1 LESAYQIRADIEDAV
16 RRTNA
21 RKEVIPSSGGRPE
34 TIKTVFQGWS
44 RMALPIQDF
53 SVTSVGEPRL
63 GEQRPSQVLAEV
75 VMNLRSCKGHQRQ
88 EWEDIKQHDV
98 IFLVTVR
105 ASVFP
110 GEDYDVSK
118 PVRDQIG
125 VQYVRGATVQ
135 QVFDEES
142 NLIKEMDKSA
152 PRSGNVR
159 KYKIILDAAQ
169 YQQDLENNEE
179 DVYGSFNLLI
189 RRKPKENNFKAVLE
203 TIRDLMNTNTN
214 TAVPRWLN
222 DIFLGYEDPTKNK
235 PRENGG
241 ILDFNDTFLNLQHL
255 VDSYSEYRDGKDGKK
270 FQFVNSTGTV
280 MEQEKALQD
289 PTSSNLLPPFKL
301 TFSPTEN
308 SEKSQTITVNSY
320 VPPLPG
326 PYPFNI
332 PKKNAVPFTGAQIDA
347 IERGMFNGLTLV
359 VGPPGTGKTDV
370 AVQLINNWYH
380 SFPEQR
386 ILIVTHSNQALNQI
400 FEKIMAL
407 DIDQRHLLR
416 LGHGQEMLDTE
427 SDFSKFGRVNYMLTR
442 RLELLQEVDRLGK
455 SLKILEDVAYGCETA
470 EQFYMAHIAP
480 KISGY
485 KRAMKDEENSG
496 KVESLASLFP
506 FARFF
511 ANAPQPL
518 LKGKDYT
525 EDERIVEGCFL
536 YIQNIFNELKDCRA
550 FELLRSGND
559 RSNYLLTRQARIVAM
574 TCTHAALKRTELVS
588 LGFKYDNLIME
599 EAAQILEIETFIPM
613 LLQDTRPRE
622 ECRLKRVVLI
632 GDHHQLPP
640 VVKNMAFQKYSHLD
654 QSLFTRFVRLG
665 TPTIQLDAQGRA
677 RPTLAEL
684 YNWRYKRLN
693 NLPNTT
699 GPQFRSANPGFRF
712 DYQLIDVGDY
722 DGQGESCP
730 NPHFFQNVGEAEYMV
745 AVFMYM
751 RLLGYP
757 AKSIALLTTYNGQ
770 KHLIRDVLKARTGW
784 TKFYG
789 QPQKITTVDRYQ
801 GQQADYI
808 LLSLVRTKVV
818 GHLRDVRRLVVAMS
832 RARMGLYIFGRR
844 DLFENCYE
852 LTPTFSKFR
861 SRPNEL
867 VLVQNEEF
875 PTSRGLIEDKA
886 GNASFTVKNV
896 VEMGNVIASMQEK
909 MQGKMKV
916 THDSEVIAAQE
927 KHREMQDRIA
937 LRQKQAAEENR
948 AEEEMKEKIKNME
961 NEEEVVQTEPT
972 PASAV
977 AEE

>member
-1 LESAYQIRADIEDAV
+1 
-16 RRTNA
+16 
-21 RKEVIPSSGGRPE
+21 
-34 TIKTVFQGWS
+34 
-44 RMALPIQDF
+44 
-53 SVTSVGEPRL
+53 
-63 GEQRPSQVLAEV
+63 
-75 VMNLRSCKGHQRQ
+75 
-88 EWEDIKQHDV
+88 
-98 IFLVTVR
+98 
-105 ASVFP
+105 
-110 GEDYDVSK
+110 
-118 PVRDQIG
+118 
-125 VQYVRGATVQ
+125 
-135 QVFDEES
+135 
-142 NLIKEMDKSA
+142 
-152 PRSGNVR
+152 
-159 KYKIILDAAQ
+159 
-169 YQQDLENNEE
+169 
-179 DVYGSFNLLI
+179 
-189 RRKPKENNFKAVLE
+189 
-203 TIRDLMNTNTN
+203 MNTNTN

-280 MEQEKALQD
+280 VEQEKALQD

-480 KISGY
+480 KINSF
-485 KRAMKDEENSG
+485 KRAVKEEENSG

-506 FARFF
+506 FTRFF

-808 LLSLVRTKVV
+808 LLSLVRTKAV

-832 RARMGLYIFGRR
+832 RSRMGLYIFGRR

-875 PTSRGLIEDKA
+875 PTSRGLVEDKA

-896 VEMGNVIASMQEK
+896 IEMGNVIASMQEK

-916 THDSEVIAAQE
+916 THDAEVIAAQE
-927 KHREMQDRIA
+927 KHREIQERIA
-937 LRQKQAAEENR
+937 HRQRQAAEEDR

-961 NEEEVVQTEPT
+961 NQEEVVQTEPT

-977 AEE
+977 PEE